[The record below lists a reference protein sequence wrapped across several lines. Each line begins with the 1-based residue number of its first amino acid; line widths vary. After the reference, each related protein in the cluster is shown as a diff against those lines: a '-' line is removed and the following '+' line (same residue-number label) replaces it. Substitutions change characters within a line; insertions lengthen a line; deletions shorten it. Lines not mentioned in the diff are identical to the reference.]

1 MAGTY
6 TAIDLSQLP
15 PPKVVEV
22 INYEQ
27 ILQEILDDFYARQ
40 AASGIEFTALVES
53 DPAYKLAETAAYREM
68 LVRQRANES
77 ALAVMLAYATGSDL
91 DQIGANFNL
100 QRLVLVPADPNT
112 TPPTP
117 AIMEGDPAF
126 RARIQLVY
134 ESYTTAGSEGSYV
147 FHALSADA
155 KVKDVQPISPTP
167 GQVVVYVLSNDGNG
181 TADEILLNK
190 VAATLNKEQV
200 RPLTDNVIVQSASII
215 EYTVTAELVL
225 YPGPD
230 SNVILQAAKDEL
242 KKYVDAMHRV
252 GFDVTVSGIYQALHR
267 PGVQNVNLTT
277 PTADIIVSDGQA
289 AYCTAMNVTIA
300 GATDV

>member
-15 PPKVVEV
+15 PPQVVEV
-22 INYEQ
+22 ISYEQ
-27 ILQEILDDFYARQ
+27 ILHEILADFYARM
-40 AASGIEFTALVES
+40 AAAGIEFTALVES
-53 DPAYKLAETAAYREM
+53 DPAYKLAEAAAYREM

-77 ALAVMLAYATGSDL
+77 ALAVMLAYAEKSDL

-100 QRLVLVPADPNT
+100 PRNVLIPADPTT

-117 AIMEGDPAF
+117 AVMESDEAY
-126 RARIQLVY
+126 RARIQLVN

-155 KVKDVQPISPTP
+155 KVKDVQPVSPIP
-167 GQVVVYVLSNDGNG
+167 GQVVVYVLSRDGNG
-181 TADEILLNK
+181 TADQVLLNK
-190 VAATLNKEQV
+190 VNAALNKEEI
-200 RPLTDNVIVQSASII
+200 RPLTDNVVVHSASII
-215 EYTVTAELVL
+215 EYTVAAELVL

-230 SNVILQAAKDEL
+230 SNVILQTAKDEL

-252 GFDVTVSGIYQALHR
+252 GFDVTISGIYQALHR
-267 PGVQNVNLTT
+267 PGVQTVNLTT
-277 PTADIIVSDGQA
+277 PTSTIVVGDGQA
-289 AYCTAMNVTIA
+289 AYCTATNVTIA
-300 GATDV
+300 GGTDV

>member
-1 MAGTY
+1 MAGSY

-15 PPKVVEV
+15 APQVVEV
-22 INYEQ
+22 IDYET
-27 ILQEILDDFYARQ
+27 ILQQGLDDFYARM
-40 AASGIEFTALVES
+40 AATGEPFTALVES
-53 DPAYKLAETAAYREM
+53 DPAYKLAETFAYREM

-77 ALAVMLAYATGSDL
+77 ALAVMLAYAENSDL

-100 QRLVLVPADPNT
+100 QRFTLIPADNTT

-117 AIMEGDPAF
+117 AVMESDASF
-126 RARIQLVY
+126 RARIQLVN

-167 GQVVVYVLSNDGNG
+167 GQVVVYVLSTVGDG
-181 TADEILLNK
+181 TADTPLLNT
-190 VAATLNKEQV
+190 VAAALNKEEV
-200 RPLTDNVIVQSASII
+200 RPLTDNVSVVSASII
-215 EYTVTAELVL
+215 TYTVAAELVL

-230 SNVILQAAKDEL
+230 ANVILQAAIDEL
-242 KKYVDAMHRV
+242 QKYVEAMHRV
-252 GFDVTVSGIYQALHR
+252 GFDVTLSGIYQALHR
-267 PGVQNVNLTT
+267 PGVQNVALTS
-277 PTADIIVSDGQA
+277 PLADIVVSDGQA
-289 AYCTAMNVTIA
+289 AYCSSITVNIA

>member
-15 PPKVVEV
+15 PPQVVEV
-22 INYEQ
+22 IDYET
-27 ILQEILDDFYARQ
+27 ILQQGLADFYARQ

-53 DPAYKLAETAAYREM
+53 DPAYKLAETFAFREM

-77 ALAVMLAYATGSDL
+77 ALAVMLAYAKGSDL

-100 QRLVLVPADPNT
+100 QRNVLIPADPTT

-117 AIMEGDPAF
+117 AVMESDEAF
-126 RARIQLVY
+126 KARIQLVN

-147 FHALSADA
+147 FHSLSADA
-155 KVKDVQPISPTP
+155 KVKDVQPVSPVP
-167 GQVVVYVLSNDGNG
+167 GQVLVYVLSRDGNG
-181 TADEILLNK
+181 TADQTLLDK
-190 VAATLNKEQV
+190 VNAALNKEEI
-200 RPLTDNVIVQSASII
+200 RPLTDNVVVQSASIV

-242 KKYVDAMHRV
+242 QKYVDAMHRV
-252 GFDVTVSGIYQALHR
+252 GFDVTISGIYQALHR
-267 PGVQNVNLTT
+267 PGVQTVNLTT
-277 PTADIIVSDGQA
+277 PASTIVVSDGQA
-289 AYCTAMNVTIA
+289 AYCTAINVTIA

>member
-15 PPKVVEV
+15 PPQVVEV
-22 INYEQ
+22 IDYET
-27 ILQEILDDFYARQ
+27 ILQEILADFYARQ
-40 AASGIEFTALVES
+40 AASGVEFTALVES

-77 ALAVMLAYATGSDL
+77 ALAVMLAYAEGSDL

-100 QRLVLVPADPNT
+100 QRNVLIPADPTT

-117 AIMEGDPAF
+117 AVMESNEAF
-126 RARIQLVY
+126 KARIQLVN

-147 FHALSADA
+147 FHSLSADA
-155 KVKDVQPISPTP
+155 KVKDVQPVSPVP
-167 GQVVVYVLSNDGNG
+167 GQVLVYVLSRDGNG
-181 TADEILLNK
+181 TADTALLDK
-190 VAATLNKEQV
+190 VNAALNKEEI
-200 RPLTDNVIVQSASII
+200 RPLTDNVVVQSASVI

-242 KKYVDAMHRV
+242 QKYVDAMHRV
-252 GFDVTVSGIYQALHR
+252 GFDVTISGIYQALHR
-267 PGVQNVNLTT
+267 PGVQTVNLTT
-277 PTADIIVSDGQA
+277 PESTIVVSDGQA
-289 AYCTAMNVTIA
+289 AYCTAINVTIA

>member
-1 MAGTY
+1 MAGSY

-15 PPKVVEV
+15 APQVVEV
-22 INYEQ
+22 IDYET
-27 ILQEILDDFYARQ
+27 ILQQGLDDFYARM
-40 AASGIEFTALVES
+40 AATGEPFTALVES
-53 DPAYKLAETAAYREM
+53 DPAYKLAETFAYREM

-77 ALAVMLAYATGSDL
+77 ALAVMLAYAEKSDL

-100 QRLVLVPADPNT
+100 QRFTLIPADNTT

-117 AIMEGDPAF
+117 AVMESDASF
-126 RARIQLVY
+126 RARIQLVN

-167 GQVVVYVLSNDGNG
+167 GQVVVYVLSTVGDG
-181 TADEILLNK
+181 TADTPLLNT
-190 VAATLNKEQV
+190 VAAALNKEEV
-200 RPLTDNVIVQSASII
+200 RPLTDNVSVVSASII
-215 EYTVTAELVL
+215 TYTVAAELVL

-230 SNVILQAAKDEL
+230 ANVILQAAIDEL
-242 KKYVDAMHRV
+242 QKYVEAMHRV
-252 GFDVTVSGIYQALHR
+252 GFDVTLSGVYQALHR
-267 PGVQNVNLTT
+267 PGVQNVVLTS
-277 PTADIIVSDGQA
+277 PLADIVVSDGQA
-289 AYCTAMNVTIA
+289 AYCSSVNVTIA

>member
-15 PPKVVEV
+15 PPQVVEV
-22 INYEQ
+22 IDYET
-27 ILQEILDDFYARQ
+27 ILQEILADFYARQ
-40 AASGIEFTALVES
+40 AASGVEFTALVES
-53 DPAYKLAETAAYREM
+53 DPAYKLAETVAYREM

-77 ALAVMLAYATGSDL
+77 ALAVMLAYAKGSDL
-91 DQIGANFNL
+91 DQYGAGFNL
-100 QRLVLVPADPNT
+100 KRNVLIPADPTT

-117 AIMEGDPAF
+117 AVMESDESF
-126 RARIQLVY
+126 RARIQLVN

-147 FHALSADA
+147 FHSLSADA
-155 KVKDVQPISPTP
+155 KVKDVQPVSPVP
-167 GQVVVYVLSNDGNG
+167 GQVLVYVLSRDGNG
-181 TADEILLNK
+181 TADQALLDK
-190 VAATLNKEQV
+190 VDAALNKEEI
-200 RPLTDNVIVQSASII
+200 RPLTDNVVVQSASIV
-215 EYTVTAELVL
+215 EYTITAQLVL

-252 GFDVTVSGIYQALHR
+252 GFDVTISGIYQALHR
-267 PGVQNVNLTT
+267 PGVQTVNLTM
-277 PTADIIVSDGQA
+277 PTSSIVVSDGQA
-289 AYCTAMNVTIA
+289 AYCTAINVTIA

>member
-1 MAGTY
+1 MAGSY

-15 PPKVVEV
+15 APQVVEV
-22 INYEQ
+22 IDYET
-27 ILQEILDDFYARQ
+27 ILQQGLDDFYARM
-40 AASGIEFTALVES
+40 AATGEPFTALVES
-53 DPAYKLAETAAYREM
+53 DPAYKLAETFAYREM

-77 ALAVMLAYATGSDL
+77 ALAVMLAYAEKSDL

-100 QRLVLVPADPNT
+100 QRFTLIPADNTT

-117 AIMEGDPAF
+117 AVMESDASF
-126 RARIQLVY
+126 RARIQLVN

-167 GQVVVYVLSNDGNG
+167 GQVVVYVLSTVGDG
-181 TADEILLNK
+181 TADTPLLNT
-190 VAATLNKEQV
+190 VAAALNEEEI
-200 RPLTDNVIVQSASII
+200 RPLTDNVSVVSASII
-215 EYTVTAELVL
+215 AYTVSAELVL

-230 SNVILQAAKDEL
+230 ANVILQAAIDDL
-242 KKYVDAMHRV
+242 QKYVEAMHRV
-252 GFDVTVSGIYQALHR
+252 GFDVTLSGVYQALHR
-267 PGVQNVNLTT
+267 PGVQNVVLTS
-277 PTADIIVSDGQA
+277 PLSDIVVSDGQA
-289 AYCTAMNVTIA
+289 AYCSLVNVTIA

>member
-15 PPKVVEV
+15 PPQVVEV
-22 INYEQ
+22 IDYET
-27 ILQEILDDFYARQ
+27 ILQEGLADFYARM
-40 AASGIEFTALVES
+40 AESGTEFTALVES
-53 DPAYKLAETAAYREM
+53 DPLYKLAQTFAFREM

-77 ALAVMLAYATGSDL
+77 ALAVMLAYAQKSDL

-100 QRLVLVPADPNT
+100 PRNVLIPADPTT

-117 AIMEGDPAF
+117 AVMESDEAY
-126 RARIQLVY
+126 RARIQLVN

-155 KVKDVQPISPTP
+155 KVKDVQPVSPVP
-167 GQVVVYVLSNDGNG
+167 GQVLVYVLSRDGNG
-181 TADEILLNK
+181 TADTALLGK
-190 VAATLNKEQV
+190 VNAALNKEEI
-200 RPLTDNVIVQSASII
+200 RPLTDNVVVQSASII

-225 YPGPD
+225 YPCPD

-242 KKYVDAMHRV
+242 QKYVDAMHRV
-252 GFDVTVSGIYQALHR
+252 GFDVTISGIYQALHR
-267 PGVQNVNLTT
+267 PGVQTVNLTT
-277 PTADIIVSDGQA
+277 PTQTIVVNDGQA
-289 AYCTAMNVTIA
+289 AYCTAINVTIA
-300 GATDV
+300 GGTDV

>member
-15 PPKVVEV
+15 PPQVVEV
-22 INYEQ
+22 ISYEQ
-27 ILQEILDDFYARQ
+27 ILHEILADFYARM
-40 AASGIEFTALVES
+40 AAAGIEFTALVES
-53 DPAYKLAETAAYREM
+53 DPAYKLAEAAAYREM

-77 ALAVMLAYATGSDL
+77 ALAVMLAYAEKSDL
-91 DQIGANFNL
+91 DQIGANVNL
-100 QRLVLVPADPNT
+100 PRNVLIPADPTT

-117 AIMEGDPAF
+117 AVMESDESF
-126 RARIQLVY
+126 RARIQLVN

-155 KVKDVQPISPTP
+155 KVKDVQPVSPTE
-167 GQVVVYVLSNDGNG
+167 GVVVVYVLSRDGNG
-181 TADEILLNK
+181 TADTALLEK
-190 VAATLNKEQV
+190 VDAALNKEQI
-200 RPLTDNVIVQSASII
+200 RPLTDWPTVQSASII

-242 KKYVDAMHRV
+242 QKYVDDMHRV
-252 GFDVTVSGIYQALHR
+252 GFDVTISGIYQALHR
-267 PGVQNVNLTT
+267 PGVQTVNLTT
-277 PTADIIVSDGQA
+277 PASTIVVSDGQA
-289 AYCTAMNVTIA
+289 AYCTAINVTIA
-300 GATDV
+300 GATNV